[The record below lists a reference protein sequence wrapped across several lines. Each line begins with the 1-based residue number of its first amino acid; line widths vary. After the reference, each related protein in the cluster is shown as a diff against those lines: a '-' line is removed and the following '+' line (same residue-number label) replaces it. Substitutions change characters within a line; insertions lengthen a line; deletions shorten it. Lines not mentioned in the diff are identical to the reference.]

1 MAAINKLAGLAAAV
15 LSAAVLTS
23 GCSIEEEGQEQLVRE
38 EDSLRELNF
47 DDLSELQRSFMRSC
61 LTCVMGD
68 VSELDTITKDYTA
81 SRQDKDFPE
90 PLALQQYRTNAVF
103 ESCAQ
108 KAAQLHHFEPLKA
121 MVTRAG
127 QAARISQ
134 RFYAQGKLTDG
145 AFWLQRTL
153 NINGEKNGYATAG
166 RIFVQHRSTIEIG
179 AKLLE
184 QAARLGDHEAA
195 QILLGLTDPS
205 SSYYKNLKD

>member
-1 MAAINKLAGLAAAV
+1 MAANKKLCCLTAAV
-15 LSAAVLTS
+15 LSALLFT
-23 GCSIEEEGQEQLVRE
+23 GCSIDKEEGQEQLVLE
-38 EDSLRELNF
+38 EDTQRELNF
-47 DDLSELQRSFMRSC
+47 DELSELQRTFMRSC
-61 LTCVMGD
+61 LNCVMGD
-68 VSELDTITKDYTA
+68 VSELETITKDYTA

-90 PLALQQYRTNAVF
+90 PLALQQYRTNAAF

-108 KAAQLHHFEPLKA
+108 KAAQLHHMEPVKA

-145 AFWLQRTL
+145 AFWLQRAINL
-153 NINGEKNGYATAG
+153 NGEKNGYATAG

-184 QAARLGDHEAA
+184 QAARLGDHESA
-195 QILLGLTDPS
+195 QILLGLTDPT
-205 SSYYKNLKD
+205 SSYYQNLKD